1 MNKKNIIVV
10 KQDVTGQFV
19 EYSMDPIARFDN
31 VKDAKRLIE
40 AGFSVLLIDKN
51 NHIGG
56 KVNSENSNGYT
67 VDKGFH
73 VVLTNYPEIKRN
85 ISIDQLKP
93 LFLFS

>member
-40 AGFSVLLIDKN
+40 AKQIAHDLERKASNRHNKYRFFAVNEFKIDGLEK
-51 NHIGG
+51 
-56 KVNSENSNGYT
+56 
-67 VDKGFH
+67 
-73 VVLTNYPEIKRN
+73 
-85 ISIDQLKP
+85 
-93 LFLFS
+93 

>member
-40 AGFSVLLIDKN
+40 AKQIAHDLELQASNKKTKYNFFA
-51 NHIGG
+51 
-56 KVNSENSNGYT
+56 VNKITTEVMDDLS
-67 VDKGFH
+67 
-73 VVLTNYPEIKRN
+73 
-85 ISIDQLKP
+85 
-93 LFLFS
+93 